1 MGVDRTNKRN
11 IGDVYDVWWELIE
24 IIKPEN
30 HHYKYIL
37 RNKANGMVATLTDLE
52 MRKLENGTGK
62 VSYSVSKKIRKEKWG
77 F

>member
-1 MGVDRTNKRN
+1 MKRN

-30 HHYKYIL
+30 HHYKYIF

-62 VSYSVSKKIRKEKWG
+62 VAYSVSKRIRKEKWG

>member
-1 MGVDRTNKRN
+1 MGADRTKKRN

-62 VSYSVSKKIRKEKWG
+62 VSYSVSKKIRKERWG